1 MSSIPSPNSAFTP
14 WCSHVP
20 SPPNPSSNIEE
31 NNYGVIRPKPIRIT
45 PRKRKYEDITPNQLG
60 TYPPISV
67 SESDIESSDNESD
80 ESSPNIIV
88 G

>member
-1 MSSIPSPNSAFTP
+1 MPTTVDSKLVPSPNSAFTP

-31 NNYGVIRPKPIRIT
+31 NNYEVIRPKPIRIRIR

-60 TYPPISV
+60 MYPPIS
-67 SESDIESSDNESD
+67 EK
-80 ESSPNIIV
+80 
-88 G
+88 